1 MLATRCQEAS
11 GELIDLSRRS
21 RQQRRAVAKRLLTA
35 DEEAPGSSIHVMVG
49 GGDAPRGG
57 EDGARGAGGAGGAGA
72 AAISGKK
79 VLRHLRSGDALL
91 VNRQP
96 TLHKPGIMAHV
107 AKVLKSEK
115 VRNRREPRGIAE
127 RSCRE
132 HDVATTS

>member
-1 MLATRCQEAS
+1 MTTRCQEAS

-57 EDGARGAGGAGGAGA
+57 EDGARGAGGAGA

-115 VRNRREPRGIAE
+115 VRIRREPREVAE